1 MARRQLATVFHET
14 GGTMHRMIENLNYS
28 APRPAEVWPSRQATT
43 SRQVVHC
50 RMNQLVD
57 RVGHPKTSA
66 ITIGEAVSEMKLVTD
81 DVRRW
86 KLRHRW
92 LGVTGIAAR
101 ALGISQAEAIRRII
115 FVIMG

>member
-1 MARRQLATVFHET
+1 
-14 GGTMHRMIENLNYS
+14 
-28 APRPAEVWPSRQATT
+28 
-43 SRQVVHC
+43 
-50 RMNQLVD
+50 MNQLVD
-57 RVGHPKTSA
+57 RVGHLEASA
-66 ITIGEAVSEMKLVTD
+66 ITIGEEVSEMKLVTD

-115 FVIMG
+115 FGITGQGW

>member
-1 MARRQLATVFHET
+1 M
-14 GGTMHRMIENLNYS
+14 
-28 APRPAEVWPSRQATT
+28 
-43 SRQVVHC
+43 VHW

-57 RVGHPKTSA
+57 RVGHLEASS
-66 ITIGEAVSEMKLVTD
+66 ITIGEEVSEMKLVTD

-115 FVIMG
+115 FGITG